1 MCIHFL
7 KPIPKFKIKTV
18 VSVWISVLSIF
29 YHILWASPLA
39 LSCSYFTVTEFWIN
53 SLQKRLFLSYKVRV
67 QDQHNI
73 LIWKILSI
81 GKCVFLFGAQWYN
94 LLFSVTCYTYHV
106 YIINYNVAVKMVAYY
121 KYMYL
126 LVWL

>member
-1 MCIHFL
+1 MCINFL
-7 KPIPKFKIKTV
+7 KPISKFKIKTV
-18 VSVWISVLSIF
+18 VLNLL
-29 YHILWASPLA
+29 YWA
-39 LSCSYFTVTEFWIN
+39 YFTIFFELLPWHYQAHTSLLQSFWIN

-73 LIWKILSI
+73 LSEKSLVLVN
-81 GKCVFLFGAQWYN
+81 VFLFGAQWYN

-126 LVWL
+126 LIWL